1 MKLITYLKYLTN
13 HKFKIGFIED
23 SVETILA
30 NKACKINVIKHKY
43 HDRWFADPFIL
54 EVTNSKIIL
63 LAEEFMYSNSKGR
76 IAQLTIDRKS
86 YKLIANKTIL
96 DLPTHLS
103 FPLIRRVKEDI
114 YICPENSAG
123 GELSIYK
130 LSKNSCEKIETILHK
145 PVYDAV
151 DITINGDKYLFLTEG
166 SKFEEQNGNRL
177 KIYKQQGCKYIFYQQ
192 YFFNENIARMAGDLF
207 WHEGVLYRP
216 AQECNNY
223 IYGHALSLQKVI
235 VNDTGFDFQE
245 ISRLT
250 SNAKEGGDGIHTFNT
265 YKGITVVDV
274 KQNVPSYI
282 TKFKKMIHKKLKVN
296 GATLKKENPN
306 ISL

>member
-96 DLPTHLS
+96 DLPTS
-103 FPLIRRVKEDI
+103 VI
-114 YICPENSAG
+114 
-123 GELSIYK
+123 
-130 LSKNSCEKIETILHK
+130 K
-145 PVYDAV
+145 PAFL
-151 DITINGDKYLFLTEG
+151 TRLFL
-166 SKFEEQNGNRL
+166 FE
-177 KIYKQQGCKYIFYQQ
+177 
-192 YFFNENIARMAGDLF
+192 
-207 WHEGVLYRP
+207 
-216 AQECNNY
+216 
-223 IYGHALSLQKVI
+223 
-235 VNDTGFDFQE
+235 
-245 ISRLT
+245 
-250 SNAKEGGDGIHTFNT
+250 
-265 YKGITVVDV
+265 
-274 KQNVPSYI
+274 
-282 TKFKKMIHKKLKVN
+282 
-296 GATLKKENPN
+296 
-306 ISL
+306 